1 MKKLSVLLMVLALVG
16 CSSNTAPVSKTGTGE
31 VETDSDKTTVTVTL
45 EGDKLTAVS
54 IDQANKGS
62 DSKKELKEA
71 YNMKQASS
79 IGKEWFEQAEFL
91 ENYMVE
97 NNTTEIEMD
106 ENGKA
111 VSEDV
116 LSGCTIGIKDIVEAA
131 NQAVKAAI

>member
-54 IDQANKGS
+54 IDQANK
-62 DSKKELKEA
+62 A

-131 NQAVKAAI
+131 NQAVKAAK